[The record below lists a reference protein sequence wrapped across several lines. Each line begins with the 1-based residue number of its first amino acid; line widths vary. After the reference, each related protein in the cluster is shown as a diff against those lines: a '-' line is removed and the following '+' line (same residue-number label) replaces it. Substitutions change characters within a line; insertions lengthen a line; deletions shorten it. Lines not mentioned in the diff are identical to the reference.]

1 MREIKTDQIVQTV
14 RSLCIEAN
22 IHLRQDVIDRIQ
34 SCRDQETSTIGRQ
47 VLGQILENAD
57 VARTSAMPI
66 CQDTGATVV
75 LLKVGQDVH
84 ITGGSLSEAIH
95 EGVRQGYEE
104 GFLRKSIVQ
113 DPFRRTNT
121 GDNTPAFIHTEIVP
135 GDQLK
140 ITIIP
145 KGGGSEN
152 MSEARMLT
160 PSQGL
165 EGVKQ
170 FVINRVRISGG
181 NPCPPV
187 IVGVGIGGT
196 LEVCTFL
203 AKKAIIRPIGQR
215 HPDSF
220 YAELETSLL
229 NEINQLGIGPQAF
242 GGRCTALE
250 VFVEVRPCHIASLPV
265 AVNMQCHA
273 ARHGEAVL

>member
-1 MREIKTDQIVQTV
+1 MREIKTDQIIRTV
-14 RSLCIEAN
+14 LRLCIESN
-22 IHLRQDVIDRIQ
+22 TRLRQDVINRLE
-34 SCRDQETSTIGRQ
+34 SCRDEESSAIGRH
-47 VLGQILENAD
+47 VLDQILENAR
-57 VARTSAMPI
+57 VARASAMPL
-66 CQDTGATVV
+66 CQDTGVAVV
-75 LLKVGQDVH
+75 LLEIGQDVH
-84 ITGGSLSEAIH
+84 ITGGALSEAVH
-95 EGVRQGYEE
+95 EGVRQGYEA

-140 ITIIP
+140 IVVIP

-152 MSEARMLT
+152 MSEACMLT
-160 PSQGL
+160 LSQGL

-170 FVINRVRISGG
+170 FVIDRVRKSGG
-181 NPCPPV
+181 NSCPPV

-196 LEVCTFL
+196 LEVCAFL
-203 AKKAIIRPIGQR
+203 AKKAIIRPMGQR
-215 HPDSF
+215 HPDPF
-220 YAELETSLL
+220 YAELEISLL
-229 NEINQLGIGPQAF
+229 DEINQLGIGPQAF

-265 AVNMQCHA
+265 AVNLQCHA